1 MTPKEKAKELI
12 DTFSE
17 RTKYFD
23 EYAGW
28 LIHLDSSKAKGHALV
43 AVDELIKSHYLL
55 TTTHDLEPSIRCKS
69 YWKEVKK
76 EIEKI

>member
-1 MTPKEKAKELI
+1 MKQSPKEKAKELI

-28 LIHLDSSKAKGHALV
+28 LIHLDSSKAKGHALT
-43 AVDELIKSHYLL
+43 AVDEFIKIHYLL
-55 TTTHDLEPSIRCKS
+55 ITIYDTSSSIS
-69 YWKEVKK
+69 YWQEVKK
-76 EIEKI
+76 EIKKL